1 MPVLLAAVACQ
12 LSGCASAPVRTPTVE
27 VRAEAPPL
35 PRADAAMAAAPAAPL
50 PDLPVTQTAVVEHD
64 ARRIDLDVSNA
75 EVRGVVR
82 QIAEQY
88 GLALDVDPQL
98 QGAVSARLQ
107 NATMTQALD
116 AVLAPRGYSYA
127 VQQQVL
133 RVTKSRMETRIFAV
147 DYIALSRNSLGITAL
162 QRSLNT
168 GQNGQNG
175 FGGGGVGGAGGSL
188 NGINGSSSIITTVEG
203 ADLWNELRVAM
214 RALVFHVGEEAA
226 PAGAPGTAAGG
237 IGNMLPQANAPGA
250 FSQVGEDGTMLIIN
264 PLAGQITVTAPPAV
278 LAQVGTYLDAF
289 EASVRRQVLI
299 EAKIV
304 EVTLN
309 RHYQFGI
316 DWSAL
321 RRIGSVGLNVATAAS
336 TGGVTLSLDSPTD
349 TDDGISVVLDAL
361 ETQGDVRVLSSP
373 NVAVL
378 NNQRA
383 VFNVATDEV
392 FFRVT
397 RQPVIGPAGTPIGFT
412 TEVEPQQ
419 VPVGI
424 SLDVMA
430 QISADNTITMNVRP
444 AVTNLVRTESLA
456 IEDGTQ
462 ATAPVIDRRETDT
475 MVRMRGGET
484 VVIGGLMQTSEENTT
499 TGVPFLRDIPLIG
512 RLFRGVTHDR
522 EKRELVVFLTPR
534 IIAGQAPE
542 GGR

>member
-1 MPVLLAAVACQ
+1 MPVLLAVVCQ
-12 LSGCASAPVRTPTVE
+12 LSGCASAPVRTPTVQ
-27 VRAEAPPL
+27 VHAEAPPL
-35 PRADAAMAAAPAAPL
+35 PRAATAAAAAPVAAPL
-50 PDLPVTQTAVVEHD
+50 PDLPVTQTAAEEHD
-64 ARRIDLDVSNA
+64 ARRIDLNVANA
-75 EVRGVVR
+75 DVRGVVR

-88 GLALDVDPQL
+88 GLAIDVDPRLTGQ
-98 QGAVSARLQ
+98 VSARLQ

-133 RVTKSRMETRIFAV
+133 RVTKARMETRIFAV

-162 QRSLNT
+162 QRSLTT
-168 GQNGQNG
+168 GENGQNG
-175 FGGGGVGGAGGSL
+175 FGGGVGGVGNSL

-203 ADLWNELRVAM
+203 ADLWHELRVAM
-214 RALVFHVGEEAA
+214 RALVFHVGEDTAPTAA
-226 PAGAPGTAAGG
+226 AGAPAAG

-264 PLAGQITVTAPPAV
+264 PLAGQITVTAPPAT
-278 LAQVGTYLDAF
+278 LTQVGTYLDAF

-321 RRIGSVGLNVATAAS
+321 RRIGSVGLNATTAAS
-336 TGGVTLSLDSPTD
+336 TGGVTLSLDSPTN
-349 TDDGISVVLDAL
+349 TADGISAVLDAL

-484 VVIGGLMQTSEENTT
+484 VVIGGLMQSSQENTT
-499 TGVPFLRDIPLIG
+499 TGVPFLRDIPLVG
-512 RLFRGVTHDR
+512 RLFRGVTHDN
-522 EKRELVVFLTPR
+522 EKRELVVFLTPK